1 MKSKHLIFV
10 FTLCAGISVNA
21 QQIDA
26 GISIGGGQNSF
37 YLSIGN
43 YFRVPEREVVVV
55 RERRIPDE
63 EIPVVFY
70 IAQRARVP
78 YRDIIGCRQRG
89 MSWMDITYHYNLGPD
104 IYFPGEVQGPP
115 YGKAWG
121 HRKKER
127 AMYRDYEIVNA
138 VNSRFMSDYHHCSPS
153 EITRLRGQGV
163 SYVQINDRYVGKR
176 DHGHGKDKHYE
187 VIDRSNGRGRGN
199 GNVVIERSN
208 GKGYDKVFDND
219 EGHGHGN
226 GHGNGNGHGKHK

>member
-1 MKSKHLIFV
+1 MKTKHLIFV
-10 FTLCAGISVNA
+10 FALCAAINVNA

-26 GISIGGGQNSF
+26 GISIGGGGMNSF
-37 YLSIGN
+37 YMSIGN

-70 IAQRARVP
+70 ISQRARVP
-78 YRDIIGCRQRG
+78 YSEIIGCRKRG

-127 AMYRDYEIVNA
+127 ATYRDYEIVNA
-138 VNSRFMSDYHHCSPS
+138 VNSRFMSDYHHCSPT
-153 EITRLRGQGV
+153 EITRLRGQGN
-163 SYVQINDRYVGKR
+163 SYVQINDRYVGRKNHGR
-176 DHGHGKDKHYE
+176 GHGGNDYE
-187 VIDRSNGRGRGN
+187 VIDRSNDRGRGYE
-199 GNVVIERSN
+199 VIDRPYRQDQGEA
-208 GKGYDKVFDND
+208 K
-219 EGHGHGN
+219 
-226 GHGNGNGHGKHK
+226 GHGNGNGHGNGKGHGHGKD

>member
-1 MKSKHLIFV
+1 MKTKHLIFV

-26 GISIGGGQNSF
+26 GISIGGGGQNSF
-37 YLSIGN
+37 YLSVGN

-55 RERRIPDE
+55 RQRRIPDE

-70 IAQRARVP
+70 ISQRARVP
-78 YRDIIGCRQRG
+78 YSEIIGCRQRG

-104 IYFPGEVQGPP
+104 IYFPGEVHQGPP

-153 EITRLRGQGV
+153 EISRLRGQGNT
-163 SYVQINDRYVGKR
+163 YVQINDRYAGN
-176 DHGHGKDKHYE
+176 H
-187 VIDRSNGRGRGN
+187 GRGRGN
-199 GNVVIERSN
+199 EYKVIDRSSDKRYKVIDRSSDKRYDVIDRSEQGN
-208 GKGYDKVFDND
+208 GK
-219 EGHGHGN
+219 GHGN
-226 GHGNGNGHGKHK
+226 GHGNGHGHGHDRD

>member
-1 MKSKHLIFV
+1 MKTRNLIFV
-10 FTLCAGISVNA
+10 FSLYAAMNVSA
-21 QQIDA
+21 QHIDA
-26 GISIGGGQNSF
+26 GISIGGGGVNSF

-78 YRDIIGCRQRG
+78 YREIIGCRQRG

-127 AMYRDYEIVNA
+127 AAYRDYEIVNA
-138 VNSRFMSDYHHCSPS
+138 VNSRFMSDYHHCSPD
-153 EITRLRGQGV
+153 EIRHLRGQGV
-163 SYVQINDRYVGKR
+163 SYVQINDRYVGKKK
-176 DHGHGKDKHYE
+176 DHGHGRENVIKGNPHVQEFNQGFEHGKSKD
-187 VIDRSNGRGRGN
+187 
-199 GNVVIERSN
+199 
-208 GKGYDKVFDND
+208 
-219 EGHGHGN
+219 
-226 GHGNGNGHGKHK
+226 HGNGNGHGNGHGRGHGRD